1 MTRRN
6 ASIALTLAGM
16 LIAATALGYWQL
28 LRSATVPGPAVTDQR
43 VLIPAGSS
51 LRSALRTL
59 GAQGLLPRPRMFELY
74 LRCCGTSAT
83 SRLPAVQAGQYLIEA
98 GSTPLEILRQLVE
111 GRVIL
116 EQITLVEGWSFAQWR
131 AALAAHAGI
140 VQSLR
145 QAKDA
150 EVMVALG
157 QAGVF
162 PEGRFAPDTYRF
174 SAGTSDLEVMRMAF
188 EAQARALAT
197 AWEGRE
203 PNLPLNNPDEAL
215 VLASIVEKETGV
227 ATERAQVAG
236 VFINRMRKGMR
247 LQSDPTVIYGIR
259 ERYDGNIRRSDLI
272 ADTPYNTYT
281 RTGLPPTPIAMPGR
295 DALDATL
302 HPAAGDALYFV
313 ASGDGSGGH
322 TFSATLEEHNR
333 AVQRYLQRLRS
344 AGTVQ

>member
-1 MTRRN
+1 MNKRT
-6 ASIALTLAGM
+6 ASVALILAGA
-16 LIAATALGYWQL
+16 LIVAAALGYWQL
-28 LRSATVPGPAVTDQR
+28 LRSATVPGPAVMDQR
-43 VLIPAGSS
+43 VFIPAGSS

-59 GAQGLLPRPRMFELY
+59 SARGVLPQPRLFEFY
-74 LRCCGTSAT
+74 LRCCGTAAGSP
-83 SRLPAVQAGQYLIEA
+83 LPAVQAGQYLIEA
-98 GSTPLEILRQLVE
+98 GSSPREVLQQLVE

-131 AALAAHAGI
+131 AALAAHTGI
-140 VQSLR
+140 VQSLQ

-157 QAGVF
+157 QGGLF

-174 SAGTSDLEVMRMAF
+174 AAGTSDLEVLRMAF
-188 EAQARALAT
+188 EAQTRALVT
-197 AWEGRE
+197 AWENRE
-203 PNLPLNNPDEAL
+203 QNLPLNDANEAL

-236 VFINRMRKGMR
+236 VFINRLRKGMR

-295 DALDATL
+295 DAINATL
-302 HPAAGDALYFV
+302 HPVAGDALYFV
-313 ASGDGSGGH
+313 AAGDGSGGH

-333 AVQRYLQRLRS
+333 AVQRYLQRLRN
-344 AGTVQ
+344 AGAVQ

>member
-1 MTRRN
+1 MNRRA
-6 ASIALTLAGM
+6 ASVALILAGA
-16 LIAATALGYWQL
+16 LIIAAALGYWQL

-43 VLIPAGSS
+43 VVIPAGSS

-59 GAQGLLPRPRMFELY
+59 SVQGVLPQPRLFELY
-74 LRCCGTSAT
+74 LRCCGTSAGGP
-83 SRLPAVQAGQYLIEA
+83 LPAVQAGQYLIEA
-98 GSTPLEILRQLVE
+98 GSSPLEVLRQLVE

-131 AALAAHAGI
+131 AALAAHTGI
-140 VQSLR
+140 VQSLQ

-150 EVMVALG
+150 EVMAALG
-157 QAGVF
+157 QGRLF

-174 SAGTSDLEVMRMAF
+174 AAGTSDLEVLRMAF
-188 EAQARALAT
+188 EAQTRALAT
-197 AWEGRE
+197 AWENRE
-203 PNLPLNNPDEAL
+203 QNLPLNSADEAL

-236 VFINRMRKGMR
+236 VFVNRLRKGMR

-295 DALDATL
+295 DAINATL

-313 ASGDGSGGH
+313 AAGDGSGGH

-333 AVQRYLQRLRS
+333 AVQRYLQRLRN
-344 AGTVQ
+344 AGTLQ